1 MFRNY
6 DLRFLIPY
14 VVLLL
19 SLTGLVIWY
28 EVAYRKEDSWPETIV
43 AIGQGLGSVVS
54 ATFIIFATVE
64 GIAYMVLAFMRLRQL
79 KEESEERQKEA
90 LLKGLQEGREK
101 GRQEGLQ
108 EGRQEGLQ
116 EGRQEER
123 RKWEAWIRRG
133 EEERAAGRP
142 FDEPPPSDRG

>member
-28 EVAYRKEDSWPETIV
+28 EVAYRREDSWPETIA
-43 AIGQGLGSVVS
+43 AIGQGLGSAVS

-79 KEESEERQKEA
+79 KEESEEKQKEA
-90 LLKGLQEGREK
+90 LQKGLQEGIEK
-101 GRQEGLQ
+101 GR
-108 EGRQEGLQ
+108 Q

-123 RKWEAWIRRG
+123 RRWEDWVRRA

-142 FDEPPPSDRG
+142 FDEPPSSEQG